1 MFILLVVFFFFVFF
15 ESGSAVVFPDEGE
28 DGQGEAGQ
36 RHQQVE
42 DDGEVGARIGG
53 RDPGEQE
60 VEPDAEEVHH
70 LRTGMDKVS
79 ELGSHQRQVA
89 VAGAREKSY
98 QEKFVKS

>member
-1 MFILLVVFFFFVFF
+1 MFILLVFFFFFF
-15 ESGSAVVFPDEGE
+15 FGSGSAVVFPDEGE

-42 DDGEVGARIGG
+42 DDGEVGARISG

-79 ELGSHQRQVA
+79 ELGSQRQVA

>member
-1 MFILLVVFFFFVFF
+1 MFILLVFFFFFF
-15 ESGSAVVFPDEGE
+15 GSGSAVVFPDEGE

-53 RDPGEQE
+53 CDPGEQE

-79 ELGSHQRQVA
+79 ELGSHYKRQVA

>member
-1 MFILLVVFFFFVFF
+1 MFILLVFFFFFF
-15 ESGSAVVFPDEGE
+15 GSGSAVVFPDEGE

-60 VEPDAEEVHH
+60 VEPDAEEVNH

-79 ELGSHQRQVA
+79 EMGSHHKRQVA
-89 VAGAREKSY
+89 VAGATRKVLSTTVFKS
-98 QEKFVKS
+98 